1 MCNAQARHL
10 NLLLPQ
16 GNSSS
21 AFFLYYQATKSARS
35 RFNTLTKNWNGL
47 VELFHGDLGFFFQNF
62 ETITQCQIHNKP
74 WPWRQVNRQISL
86 HITWF
91 FKQKLTPPLYQ
102 HYPNPFLIKE
112 RRKSENLSL
121 KSFFR
126 TSEQPFAIDFLVV
139 SCNVFPVAIPEIC
152 A

>member
-1 MCNAQARHL
+1 MSNAQARHL

-21 AFFLYYQATKSARS
+21 AFFCITKPRKALEVD
-35 RFNTLTKNWNGL
+35 LTHLQKTGTAQL
-47 VELFHGDLGFFFQNF
+47 SYSVAIQGFFQNF

-74 WPWRQVNRQISL
+74 CPWIQVNRQISL

-126 TSEQPFAIDFLVV
+126 TSEQLFAIHFLVV
-139 SCNVFPVAIPEIC
+139 SCNVFPVAIPQIC

>member
-21 AFFLYYQATKSARS
+21 AFFCITKPRKALEVD
-35 RFNTLTKNWNGL
+35 LTHLQKTGTAQL
-47 VELFHGDLGFFFQNF
+47 SYSMAIQGFFFKISRPLRNVKF
-62 ETITQCQIHNKP
+62 TPCTR
-74 WPWRQVNRQISL
+74 RQFNRQISL

-126 TSEQPFAIDFLVV
+126 TSEQPFAIHFLVA
-139 SCNVFPVAIPEIC
+139 SYNVFPVVIPEIC